1 MGVTATR
8 VESSRGVNPPVM
20 GERARAACRVPVGGE
35 KRRRLLVLLGAVAD
49 ANEGRCCPSTELMLE
64 RLPAITSAGK
74 LYGILRRLADDGL
87 VRALPRGGGWEL
99 LFLDDAAGG
108 E

>member
-1 MGVTATR
+1 
-8 VESSRGVNPPVM
+8 
-20 GERARAACRVPVGGE
+20 VGGE

-49 ANEGRCCPSTELMLE
+49 ANGGRCCPSTELLLE
-64 RLPAITSAGK
+64 RVPSVRDRAK
-74 LYGILRRLADDGL
+74 LFSLLRRLGEDGFI
-87 VRALPRGGGWEL
+87 RALPRGGGWEL